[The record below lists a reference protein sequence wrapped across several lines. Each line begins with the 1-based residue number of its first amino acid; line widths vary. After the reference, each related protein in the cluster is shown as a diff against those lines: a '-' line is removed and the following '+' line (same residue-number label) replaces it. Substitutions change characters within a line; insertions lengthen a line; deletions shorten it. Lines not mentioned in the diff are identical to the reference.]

1 VNELSEITLD
11 LSHVE
16 GGLSLIIN
24 ERTSNTLFELADAQE
39 NGEARYQLK
48 EGNFYDYELSNT
60 EYHLEDP
67 FDNII
72 QPHRRISHIGRIS
85 PNIYVGTLE
94 IPLLKKGSSEAITK
108 IRLEIQSVKSGYR
121 DDYRDMLELITEK
134 CTDLLLQANSPVSQ
148 HFEIDYTINSQ
159 SLYQKFAFIKS
170 VIGTDEFAEAIHRI
184 VTAPVTKWTETTEEK
199 DIRNT
204 RRFSN
209 SNRKEILKGGKRT
222 KLPESHHLRSYGIDT
237 LPERI
242 TSIRK
247 TDSVD
252 TPENRFIKHAL
263 ENFLKLCTDIN
274 NKAKE
279 FGHKK
284 MENESELLIR
294 ELEGQLHHTVFKDI
308 SRPTTLKLNSPVL
321 QRKEGY
327 REVLRVWLM
336 FDLAAKLIWKG
347 GDDIY
352 SGGKKDIAT
361 LYEYWLF
368 FKLLDLFQSIF
379 EIEPKDISDLIKET
393 PDGLNLQI
401 KQGKFTALR
410 GVYDSG
416 NRKLNIRFNYN
427 RSFNGK
433 KTYPESGSWTT
444 TLRPDYTLSFWPFGI
459 SELEAEKQELI
470 VHVHFDAKYKIAN
483 LSDFLSQNGNS
494 NSQDF
499 GEIKPFDLEEV
510 KWGLISE
517 TLVKNNLAV
526 WNSKKQLKLKSLFWE
541 EMQEFGIFRNELFDD
556 LVTNIQQSVFNEEK
570 VENRK
575 GVYKNADLLK
585 MHAYKD
591 AIRRTGGAYVL
602 YPGDKSIN
610 QKGFH
615 EIIPGLGAFPVK
627 PSKTD
632 SGIGELKAFILEII
646 EHFINRAS
654 QREKIAFRTFEIY
667 ENPPKS
673 DNAINEPLPEPYNT
687 NRALIPD
694 DTFVLVGY
702 YNSREQYD
710 WIQATGLYNFRM
722 GSGAG
727 SLILDKETVSSKYLL
742 LHTSGDT
749 DSGNLWRIVSRG
761 PKVFSK
767 DDLIRKDYP
776 SPSQENYL
784 VIEIKPVTDTEFENV
799 SWDFKKLSNYSSGRA
814 SAFPFTTSLTEL
826 MKNKIRKTATTNI
839 QLPINTK

>member
-1 VNELSEITLD
+1 MKSLSNIETNLD
-11 LSHVE
+11 SVKE
-16 GGLSLIIN
+16 GLRLWIDVRRPDSL
-24 ERTSNTLFELADAQE
+24 FDAEE
-39 NGEARYQLK
+39 NAAENNEARYQLV
-48 EGNFYDYELSNT
+48 EGCYYDYQISDSGFVLGDIGE
-60 EYHLEDP
+60 
-67 FDNII
+67 NII
-72 QPHRRISHIGRIS
+72 QQHKRTANLGTIA
-85 PNIYVGTLE
+85 PNIFVGTLS
-94 IPLLKKGSSEAITK
+94 IPLLDKHTSEELCK
-108 IRLEIQSVKSGYR
+108 IELEVQSVKSGYR
-121 DDYRDMLELITEK
+121 NDYRDMLELITEK

-148 HFEIDYTINSQ
+148 HFEIDYTKDSQ
-159 SLYQKFAFIKS
+159 TLYQKFAFIKS
-170 VIGTDEFAEAIHRI
+170 VIGTDEFAEAVHRI

-199 DIRNT
+199 DIRNA

-209 SNRKEILKGGKRT
+209 TNIKEILKGGRRT
-222 KLPESHHLRSYGIDT
+222 KLPETHYLRSYGIDT

-242 TSIRK
+242 TTIRK

-252 TPENRFIKHAL
+252 TPENRFIKHSL
-263 ENFLKLCTDIN
+263 ENFLKFCTDIN
-274 NKAKE
+274 NKSKE

-284 MENESELLIR
+284 METESSLMIR
-294 ELEGQLHHTVFKDI
+294 ELESQLHHTVFKDI

-379 EIEPKDISDLIKET
+379 DMEPKDISDLIKET

-410 GVYDSG
+410 GVYNSG
-416 NRKLNIRFNYN
+416 SRKLNIRFNYN
-427 RSFNGK
+427 RSFSGK
-433 KTYPESGSWTT
+433 KTYPDSGSWTT
-444 TLRPDYTLSFWPFGI
+444 TLRPDYTLSFWPYGI
-459 SELEAEKQELI
+459 SEAEAEKQELI

-483 LSDFLSQNGNS
+483 LTDFLEQNTEN
-494 NSQDF
+494 
-499 GEIKPFDLEEV
+499 DL
-510 KWGLISE
+510 
-517 TLVKNNLAV
+517 
-526 WNSKKQLKLKSLFWE
+526 
-541 EMQEFGIFRNELFDD
+541 D
-556 LVTNIQQSVFNEEK
+556 EEK
-570 VENRK
+570 AENRK
-575 GVYKNADLLK
+575 GIYKNADLLK

-654 QREKIAFRTFEIY
+654 QREKIAYRTFDIY
-667 ENPPKS
+667 KNPPESENVVK
-673 DNAINEPLPEPYNT
+673 EPLPEPFNS
-687 NRALIPD
+687 NRDLIPD
-694 DTFVLVGY
+694 DTYVLVGY
-702 YNSREQYD
+702 YNSQEQYE
-710 WIQATGLYNFRM
+710 WIQRTGLYNFRM

-727 SLILDKETVSSKYLL
+727 SLVLDKETVSSKYLL

-749 DSGNLWRIVSRG
+749 DSGDLWKIVSRG
-761 PKVFSK
+761 PKVYSK
-767 DDLIRKDYP
+767 VDLIRKDYP
-776 SPSQENYL
+776 SPSQDNYL
-784 VIEIKPVTDTEFENV
+784 VIQIEPVNDNEFENV
-799 SWDFKKLSNYSSGRA
+799 SWNFRNLENYSTGRA

-826 MKNKIRKTATTNI
+826 MKNKVR
-839 QLPINTK
+839 

>member
-1 VNELSEITLD
+1 MKSVSNIEINLDSIQEGLRLWIEARRPDSLFDAEENASEHNEARFQL
-11 LSHVE
+11 VE
-16 GGLSLIIN
+16 GCLYDFQISDPDFVLG
-24 ERTSNTLFELADAQE
+24 DV
-39 NGEARYQLK
+39 GE
-48 EGNFYDYELSNT
+48 
-60 EYHLEDP
+60 
-67 FDNII
+67 NII
-72 QPHRRISHIGRIS
+72 QQHKRTKNLGTIA
-85 PNIYVGTLE
+85 PNIFVGTLS
-94 IPLLKKGSSEAITK
+94 IPLLEKESNQECCKVE
-108 IRLEIQSVKSGYR
+108 LEVQSIKSGYR

-148 HFEIDYTINSQ
+148 HFEIDYTKDSQ

-199 DIRNT
+199 DIRNA

-209 SNRKEILKGGKRT
+209 ANIKEILKGSQRN
-222 KLPESHHLRSYGIDT
+222 KLPETHYLRTYGIDT

-242 TSIRK
+242 TTIRK

-263 ENFLKLCTDIN
+263 ENFLKFCTDIN

-279 FGHKK
+279 FRHKK

-294 ELEGQLHHTVFKDI
+294 ELEGQLHHTLFKDI

-379 EIEPKDISDLIKET
+379 DIEPKDISDLIKET

-416 NRKLNIRFNYN
+416 SRKLNIRFNYN
-427 RSFNGK
+427 RSFSGK
-433 KTYPESGSWTT
+433 KTYPDSGSWTT

-459 SELEAEKQELI
+459 SETEAEKQELI

-483 LSDFLSQNGNS
+483 LTDFLERNTDN
-494 NSQDF
+494 
-499 GEIKPFDLEEV
+499 DL
-510 KWGLISE
+510 
-517 TLVKNNLAV
+517 
-526 WNSKKQLKLKSLFWE
+526 
-541 EMQEFGIFRNELFDD
+541 D
-556 LVTNIQQSVFNEEK
+556 EEK
-570 VENRK
+570 AENRK
-575 GVYKNADLLK
+575 GIYKNADLLK

-654 QREKIAFRTFEIY
+654 QREKIAYRTFDIY
-667 ENPPKS
+667 KNPPES
-673 DNAINEPLPEPYNT
+673 DNMVKEVLPEPYNA
-687 NRALIPD
+687 NRSLIPD

-702 YNSREQYD
+702 YNSQEQYN
-710 WIQATGLYNFRM
+710 WIQRTGLYNFRM
-722 GSGAG
+722 GSGTG

-749 DSGNLWRIVSRG
+749 ESGDLWKIISRG
-761 PKVFSK
+761 PKVYSK
-767 DDLIRKDYP
+767 DDLIRKGYP
-776 SPSQENYL
+776 FPSQDNYL
-784 VIEIKPVTDTEFENV
+784 VIQIEPVTDSEFENV
-799 SWDFKKLSNYSSGRA
+799 SWNFRELSNYSTGRA
-814 SAFPFTTSLTEL
+814 SAFPFTTSLSEL
-826 MKNKIRKTATTNI
+826 MKTKIR
-839 QLPINTK
+839 

>member
-1 VNELSEITLD
+1 MKSVSNIEIRLDSVKEGLRLWIDARRPDSLFDAEENAAENNEARFQL
-11 LSHVE
+11 VE
-16 GGLSLIIN
+16 GCYY
-24 ERTSNTLFELADAQE
+24 D
-39 NGEARYQLK
+39 YQLSDSGFVLGDIG
-48 EGNFYDYELSNT
+48 E
-60 EYHLEDP
+60 
-67 FDNII
+67 NII
-72 QPHRRISHIGRIS
+72 QQHKRTENLGTIA
-85 PNIYVGTLE
+85 PNIFVGTLS
-94 IPLLKKGSSEAITK
+94 IPLLDRQTSEELCK
-108 IRLEIQSVKSGYR
+108 IELEVQSAKSGYR
-121 DDYRDMLELITEK
+121 NDYRDMLELITEK
-134 CTDLLLQANSPVSQ
+134 CTDLLLQASSPVSQ
-148 HFEIDYTINSQ
+148 HFEIDYTKDSQ
-159 SLYQKFAFIKS
+159 TLYQKFAFIKS
-170 VIGTDEFAEAIHRI
+170 VIGADEFAEAIHRI
-184 VTAPVTKWTETTEEK
+184 VTAPVTKWMETTEEK

-209 SNRKEILKGGKRT
+209 TNIKEILKSSKRT
-222 KLPESHHLRSYGIDT
+222 SLPETHYMKNYGIDT

-242 TSIRK
+242 TTIRK

-263 ENFLKLCTDIN
+263 ENFLKFCTDIN
-274 NKAKE
+274 NKSKE

-284 MENESELLIR
+284 METESGLMIR
-294 ELEGQLHHTVFKDI
+294 ELESQLHHTVFKDI

-379 EIEPKDISDLIKET
+379 EIDPVDISDLIKET

-416 NRKLNIRFNYN
+416 SRKLNIRFNYN
-427 RSFNGK
+427 RSFSGK
-433 KTYPESGSWTT
+433 KTYPDSGSWTT
-444 TLRPDYTLSFWPFGI
+444 TLRPDYTLSFWPYDI
-459 SELEAEKQELI
+459 SDTEAEEQELI

-483 LSDFLSQNGNS
+483 LADFLEQNTDN
-494 NSQDF
+494 
-499 GEIKPFDLEEV
+499 DLD
-510 KWGLISE
+510 K
-517 TLVKNNLAV
+517 
-526 WNSKKQLKLKSLFWE
+526 
-541 EMQEFGIFRNELFDD
+541 
-556 LVTNIQQSVFNEEK
+556 EK
-570 VENRK
+570 EENRK
-575 GVYKNADLLK
+575 GIYKNADLLK

-654 QREKIAFRTFEIY
+654 QREKIAFRVFDVFK
-667 ENPPKS
+667 NPPES
-673 DNAINEPLPEPYNT
+673 DNVIKEALPETYNA
-687 NRALIPD
+687 NRDLIPD
-694 DTFVLVGY
+694 DTFILVGY
-702 YNSREQYD
+702 YNSQEQYN
-710 WIQATGLYNFRM
+710 WIKQTGLYNFRM
-722 GSGAG
+722 GSGTG

-749 DSGNLWRIVSRG
+749 DSGDLWKIVSRG
-761 PKVFSK
+761 PKVYSK
-767 DDLIRKDYP
+767 DDLIKKDYP
-776 SPSQENYL
+776 TPSQGNYL
-784 VIEIKPVTDTEFENV
+784 VIEIEPVTDSEFENIRW
-799 SWDFKKLSNYSSGRA
+799 SFKKLSNYSTGRA

-826 MKNKIRKTATTNI
+826 MKNKIR
-839 QLPINTK
+839 

>member
-1 VNELSEITLD
+1 MKSVSNIEIKLDSIQEGLRLWIDARRPDSLFDAEENASEHNEARFQL
-11 LSHVE
+11 VE
-16 GGLSLIIN
+16 GCLYDFQISEPDFVLG
-24 ERTSNTLFELADAQE
+24 DV
-39 NGEARYQLK
+39 GE
-48 EGNFYDYELSNT
+48 
-60 EYHLEDP
+60 
-67 FDNII
+67 NII
-72 QPHRRISHIGRIS
+72 QQHKRTKNLGTIA
-85 PNIYVGTLE
+85 PNIFVGTLS
-94 IPLLKKGSSEAITK
+94 IPLLEKESFQERCKVE
-108 IRLEIQSVKSGYR
+108 LEVQSIKSGYR

-148 HFEIDYTINSQ
+148 HFEIDYTKDSQ
-159 SLYQKFAFIKS
+159 TLYQKFAFIKS

-184 VTAPVTKWTETTEEK
+184 VTAPVTKWKETTEEK
-199 DIRNT
+199 DIRNA

-209 SNRKEILKGGKRT
+209 KNIKEILKGGHRT

-237 LPERI
+237 MPERI
-242 TSIRK
+242 TTSRK

-263 ENFLKLCTDIN
+263 ENFLKFCTDIN

-284 MENESELLIR
+284 MENESELMIR
-294 ELEGQLHHTVFKDI
+294 ELESQLHHTVFKDI
-308 SRPTTLKLNSPVL
+308 SRPITLKLNSPIL

-336 FDLAAKLIWKG
+336 FDLAAKLIWTG

-352 SGGKKDIAT
+352 NGGKKDVAT

-410 GVYDSG
+410 GVHDSG
-416 NRKLNIRFNYN
+416 SRKLYIRFNYN
-427 RSFNGK
+427 RSFSGK
-433 KTYPESGSWTT
+433 KTYPDSGSWTT

-459 SELEAEKQELI
+459 SENEAENQELI

-483 LSDFLSQNGNS
+483 LADFLKLNNE
-494 NSQDF
+494 N
-499 GEIKPFDLEEV
+499 DL
-510 KWGLISE
+510 
-517 TLVKNNLAV
+517 
-526 WNSKKQLKLKSLFWE
+526 
-541 EMQEFGIFRNELFDD
+541 D
-556 LVTNIQQSVFNEEK
+556 EEK
-570 VENRK
+570 SENRK
-575 GVYKNADLLK
+575 GIYKNADLLK

-610 QKGFH
+610 QIGFH
-615 EIIPGLGAFPVK
+615 EIIPGLGALPVK

-646 EHFINRAS
+646 EHFINRTS
-654 QREKIAFRTFEIY
+654 QREKIAFRTFDIY
-667 ENPPKS
+667 KNPP
-673 DNAINEPLPEPYNT
+673 DNGNVVKEPLPEPYNT
-687 NRALIPD
+687 NRDLIPD

-702 YNSREQYD
+702 YSSLEKYD
-710 WIQATGLYNFRM
+710 WIKRSGLYNFRM
-722 GSGAG
+722 GSGKG

-749 DSGNLWRIVSRG
+749 NSGDLWKIVSRG

-767 DDLIRKDYP
+767 DHLIRKGYP
-776 SPSQENYL
+776 TPSQDNYL
-784 VIEIKPVTDTEFENV
+784 VIQIEPVTDTEFENV
-799 SWDFKKLSNYSSGRA
+799 SWDFRQLSNYSSGRA
-814 SAFPFTTSLTEL
+814 SAFPFTSSLTEL
-826 MKNKIRKTATTNI
+826 MKNKII
-839 QLPINTK
+839 

>member
-1 VNELSEITLD
+1 MKSVSNIEINLDSVKEGLRLWVDARRPDSLFDAEENASE
-11 LSHVE
+11 H
-16 GGLSLIIN
+16 N
-24 ERTSNTLFELADAQE
+24 
-39 NGEARYQLK
+39 EARFQLL
-48 EGNFYDYELSNT
+48 EGCFYDFQIS
-60 EYHLEDP
+60 DP
-67 FDNII
+67 DFVLGDVGENII
-72 QPHRRISHIGRIS
+72 QQHKRTKNLGTIAT
-85 PNIYVGTLE
+85 NIFVGTLS
-94 IPLLKKGSSEAITK
+94 IPLLEKESSQERCK
-108 IRLEIQSVKSGYR
+108 VELEVQSIKSGYR

-148 HFEIDYTINSQ
+148 HFEIDYTKDSQ
-159 SLYQKFAFIKS
+159 TLYQKFAFIKS

-184 VTAPVTKWTETTEEK
+184 VTTPVTKWTETTEEK
-199 DIRNT
+199 DIRNA

-209 SNRKEILKGGKRT
+209 ANIKEILKGGRRT
-222 KLPESHHLRSYGIDT
+222 KLPETHYLRSYGIGT

-242 TSIRK
+242 TTIRK

-252 TPENRFIKHAL
+252 TPENRFIRHAL
-263 ENFLKLCTDIN
+263 ENFLKFCTDIN

-279 FGHKK
+279 FRHKK

-294 ELEGQLHHTVFKDI
+294 ELEGQLHHTLFKDI

-379 EIEPKDISDLIKET
+379 DIEPKDISDLIKET

-416 NRKLNIRFNYN
+416 SRKLNIRFNYN
-427 RSFNGK
+427 RSFSGK
-433 KTYPESGSWTT
+433 KTYPDSGSWTT

-459 SELEAEKQELI
+459 SETEAEKQELI

-483 LSDFLSQNGNS
+483 LTDFLERNTDN
-494 NSQDF
+494 
-499 GEIKPFDLEEV
+499 DL
-510 KWGLISE
+510 
-517 TLVKNNLAV
+517 
-526 WNSKKQLKLKSLFWE
+526 
-541 EMQEFGIFRNELFDD
+541 D
-556 LVTNIQQSVFNEEK
+556 EEK
-570 VENRK
+570 AENRK
-575 GVYKNADLLK
+575 GIYKNADLLK

-632 SGIGELKAFILEII
+632 SGIGELKTFILEII

-654 QREKIAFRTFEIY
+654 QREKIAYRTFDIY
-667 ENPPKS
+667 KNPPESENVVK
-673 DNAINEPLPEPYNT
+673 EPLPEPYNT
-687 NRALIPD
+687 NRDLIPD
-694 DTFVLVGY
+694 DTFILVGY
-702 YNSREQYD
+702 YNSPEQYN
-710 WIQATGLYNFRM
+710 WIQQKGLYNFRM
-722 GSGAG
+722 GSGTG

-742 LHTSGDT
+742 LHTIGDT
-749 DSGNLWRIVSRG
+749 DSGDLWRIVSKG
-761 PKVFSK
+761 PKVYSK
-767 DDLIRKDYP
+767 ADLIRKGYP
-776 SPSQENYL
+776 SPSQDNYL
-784 VIEIKPVTDTEFENV
+784 VIQIEPVTDSEFENV
-799 SWDFKKLSNYSSGRA
+799 SWNFRNLENYSTGRA

-826 MKNKIRKTATTNI
+826 MKNKIR
-839 QLPINTK
+839 

>member
-1 VNELSEITLD
+1 MKSVSNIEINLDYVQEGLRLWIDARRVDSLFDAEENSSEHNEARFQL
-11 LSHVE
+11 VE
-16 GGLSLIIN
+16 GCSYDFLINDPEFI
-24 ERTSNTLFELADAQE
+24 LADV
-39 NGEARYQLK
+39 GE
-48 EGNFYDYELSNT
+48 
-60 EYHLEDP
+60 
-67 FDNII
+67 NII
-72 QPHRRISHIGRIS
+72 QKHKRNKNLGTIA
-85 PNIYVGTLE
+85 PNIFVGTLS
-94 IPLLKKGSSEAITK
+94 IPLLDKESCQERCKVE
-108 IRLEIQSVKSGYR
+108 LEVQSIKSGYR
-121 DDYRDMLELITEK
+121 DDYRDMLEFITEK

-148 HFEIDYTINSQ
+148 HFEIDYTKDGQ

-170 VIGTDEFAEAIHRI
+170 VIGTDEFVEAIHRI
-184 VTAPVTKWTETTEEK
+184 VTSPVTKWTEALEEK
-199 DIRNT
+199 DIRNA

-209 SNRKEILKGGKRT
+209 TNFKEILKGGKRT
-222 KLPESHHLRSYGIDT
+222 KLPESHYMRSYGIDT

-242 TSIRK
+242 TTIKK
-247 TDSVD
+247 TDSAD

-263 ENFLKLCTDIN
+263 DNFLKFCTNIN
-274 NKAKE
+274 IKAKE

-294 ELEGQLHHTVFKDI
+294 ELESHLHHSVFKNI

-379 EIEPKDISDLIKET
+379 DIESKDISDLIKET

-401 KQGKFTALR
+401 KQGRFTALG

-416 NRKLNIRFNYN
+416 NRKLNVRFNYN
-427 RSFNGK
+427 RSFSGK
-433 KTYPESGSWTT
+433 KNYPDSGSWTT

-459 SELEAEKQELI
+459 SETEAEKQELI

-483 LSDFLSQNGNS
+483 LTDFLEQNTEN
-494 NSQDF
+494 
-499 GEIKPFDLEEV
+499 DL
-510 KWGLISE
+510 
-517 TLVKNNLAV
+517 
-526 WNSKKQLKLKSLFWE
+526 
-541 EMQEFGIFRNELFDD
+541 D
-556 LVTNIQQSVFNEEK
+556 EEK
-570 VENRK
+570 AENRK
-575 GVYKNADLLK
+575 GIYKNADLLK

-654 QREKIAFRTFEIY
+654 QREKIAYRIFDIY
-667 ENPPKS
+667 KNPPES
-673 DNAINEPLPEPYNT
+673 DNMVKEALPEPYNA
-687 NRALIPD
+687 NRSLIPD

-702 YNSREQYD
+702 FNSQEHYN
-710 WIQATGLYNFRM
+710 WIQRTGLYNFRM
-722 GSGAG
+722 GSGTG
-727 SLILDKETVSSKYLL
+727 SLILDKETVSSKYLM

-749 DSGNLWRIVSRG
+749 ESGDLWKIVSRG
-761 PKVFSK
+761 PKVYSK
-767 DDLIRKDYP
+767 DDLIKKGYP
-776 SPSQENYL
+776 SPSQDNYL
-784 VIEIKPVTDTEFENV
+784 VIQIEPVTDSEFENV
-799 SWDFKKLSNYSSGRA
+799 SWDFRELSNYSAGRA

-826 MKNKIRKTATTNI
+826 MKNKIR
-839 QLPINTK
+839 

>member
-1 VNELSEITLD
+1 MKSVSNIEINLDSVKDGLRLWVDARRPDSLFDAEENASEHNEARFQL
-11 LSHVE
+11 VE
-16 GGLSLIIN
+16 GCLYDFQISDPDFVLG
-24 ERTSNTLFELADAQE
+24 DV
-39 NGEARYQLK
+39 GE
-48 EGNFYDYELSNT
+48 
-60 EYHLEDP
+60 
-67 FDNII
+67 NII
-72 QPHRRISHIGRIS
+72 QQHKRTKNLGTIA
-85 PNIYVGTLE
+85 PNIFVGTLS
-94 IPLLKKGSSEAITK
+94 IPLLEKESNQERCKVE
-108 IRLEIQSVKSGYR
+108 LEVQSIKSGYR

-148 HFEIDYTINSQ
+148 HFEIDYTKDSQ
-159 SLYQKFAFIKS
+159 TLYQKFAFIKS

-199 DIRNT
+199 DIRNA

-209 SNRKEILKGGKRT
+209 TNIKEILKGSKRT
-222 KLPESHHLRSYGIDT
+222 KLPESHYLRSYGIGT

-242 TSIRK
+242 TTIRK

-263 ENFLKLCTDIN
+263 ENFLKFCTDIN

-279 FGHKK
+279 FRHKK

-294 ELEGQLHHTVFKDI
+294 ELEGQLHHTLFKDI

-379 EIEPKDISDLIKET
+379 DIEPKDISDLIKET

-416 NRKLNIRFNYN
+416 SRKLNIRFNYN
-427 RSFNGK
+427 RSFSGK
-433 KTYPESGSWTT
+433 NTYPDSGSWTT

-459 SELEAEKQELI
+459 SETEAEKQELI

-483 LSDFLSQNGNS
+483 LTDFLERNTDN
-494 NSQDF
+494 
-499 GEIKPFDLEEV
+499 DL
-510 KWGLISE
+510 
-517 TLVKNNLAV
+517 
-526 WNSKKQLKLKSLFWE
+526 
-541 EMQEFGIFRNELFDD
+541 D
-556 LVTNIQQSVFNEEK
+556 EEK
-570 VENRK
+570 AENRK
-575 GVYKNADLLK
+575 GIYKNADLLK

-654 QREKIAFRTFEIY
+654 QREKIAYRTFDIY
-667 ENPPKS
+667 KNPPESENVVK
-673 DNAINEPLPEPYNT
+673 EPLPEPYNT
-687 NRALIPD
+687 NRDLIPD
-694 DTFVLVGY
+694 DTFILVGY
-702 YNSREQYD
+702 YNSPEQYN
-710 WIQATGLYNFRM
+710 WIQQKGLYNFRM
-722 GSGAG
+722 GSGTG

-742 LHTSGDT
+742 LHTIGDT
-749 DSGNLWRIVSRG
+749 DSGDLWRIVSKG
-761 PKVFSK
+761 PKVYSK
-767 DDLIRKDYP
+767 ADLIRKGYP
-776 SPSQENYL
+776 SPSQDNYL
-784 VIEIKPVTDTEFENV
+784 VIQIEPVTDSEFENV
-799 SWDFKKLSNYSSGRA
+799 SWNFRNLENYSTGRA

-826 MKNKIRKTATTNI
+826 MKNKIR
-839 QLPINTK
+839 

>member
-1 VNELSEITLD
+1 MKSVSNIEINLD
-11 LSHVE
+11 SIQE
-16 GGLSLIIN
+16 GLRLWIDARRPDSL
-24 ERTSNTLFELADAQE
+24 FDAE
-39 NGEARYQLK
+39 EDASDHNEARYQLV
-48 EGNFYDYELSNT
+48 EGCYYDYQIS
-60 EYHLEDP
+60 DP
-67 FDNII
+67 QLVLGDVGENIV
-72 QPHRRISHIGRIS
+72 QQHKRTTNLGTIS
-85 PNIYVGTLE
+85 PNIFVGTLS
-94 IPLLKKGSSEAITK
+94 IPV
-108 IRLEIQSVKSGYR
+108 LEKDSFQERCKVELEVRSVKSGYR

-134 CTDLLLQANSPVSQ
+134 CTDLLLQTNSPVSQ
-148 HFEIDYTINSQ
+148 HFEIDYTKDNQ
-159 SLYQKFAFIKS
+159 TLYQKFAFIKS
-170 VIGTDEFAEAIHRI
+170 IIVTDEFAEAIHRI

-199 DIRNT
+199 DIRNA

-209 SNRKEILKGGKRT
+209 SNIKEILKGGKRT
-222 KLPESHHLRSYGIDT
+222 KVPESHHLRSYGIDT

-242 TSIRK
+242 TTIRK

-252 TPENRFIKHAL
+252 TPENRFIKHTL
-263 ENFLKLCTDIN
+263 ENFLKFCTDIN

-279 FGHKK
+279 FGQTKL
-284 MENESELLIR
+284 ENESELLIR
-294 ELEGQLHHTVFKDI
+294 ELEGQLHHTVFKHI

-368 FKLLDLFQSIF
+368 FKLLELFQSIF
-379 EIEPKDISDLIKET
+379 NIEPKDISDLIKET

-401 KQGKFTALR
+401 KQGKSTPLR
-410 GVYDSG
+410 GVYDTG

-427 RSFNGK
+427 RSFSGRKN
-433 KTYPESGSWTT
+433 YPDSGSWTT

-483 LSDFLSQNGNS
+483 LTDFLEQNAEN
-494 NSQDF
+494 
-499 GEIKPFDLEEV
+499 DL
-510 KWGLISE
+510 
-517 TLVKNNLAV
+517 
-526 WNSKKQLKLKSLFWE
+526 
-541 EMQEFGIFRNELFDD
+541 D
-556 LVTNIQQSVFNEEK
+556 EEK
-570 VENRK
+570 AENRK
-575 GVYKNADLLK
+575 GIYKNADLLK

-615 EIIPGLGAFPVK
+615 EIIPGLGAFSVK

-654 QREKIAFRTFEIY
+654 QREKIAFRTFDIY
-667 ENPPKS
+667 KNPPES
-673 DNAINEPLPEPYNT
+673 DHAVKEPLPEPYNA
-687 NRALIPD
+687 NRDLIPD

-702 YNSREQYD
+702 YNSQEQYD
-710 WIQATGLYNFRM
+710 WIQKTGLYNFRM

-727 SLILDKETVSSKYLL
+727 SLVLDKETVSSKYLL

-749 DSGNLWRIVSRG
+749 DSGDLWKIVSRG

-767 DDLIRKDYP
+767 EDLIRKGYP
-776 SPSQENYL
+776 TPSQDNYL
-784 VIEIKPVTDTEFENV
+784 VIQIELVTDTEFENV

-826 MKNKIRKTATTNI
+826 VKNKVR
-839 QLPINTK
+839 

>member
-1 VNELSEITLD
+1 MKSLSNIEINLD
-11 LSHVE
+11 SVKE
-16 GGLSLIIN
+16 GLRLWIDVRSPDSL
-24 ERTSNTLFELADAQE
+24 FDAEE
-39 NGEARYQLK
+39 NAAENNEARYQLV
-48 EGNFYDYELSNT
+48 EGCYYDYQISDSGFVLGDIGE
-60 EYHLEDP
+60 
-67 FDNII
+67 NII
-72 QPHRRISHIGRIS
+72 QQHKRTANLGTIA
-85 PNIYVGTLE
+85 PNIFVGTLS
-94 IPLLKKGSSEAITK
+94 IPLLDKHTSEELCK
-108 IRLEIQSVKSGYR
+108 IELEVQSVKSGYR
-121 DDYRDMLELITEK
+121 NDYRDMLELITEK

-148 HFEIDYTINSQ
+148 HFEIDYTKDSQ
-159 SLYQKFAFIKS
+159 TLYQKFAFIKS
-170 VIGTDEFAEAIHRI
+170 VIGTDEFAETVHRI

-199 DIRNT
+199 DIRNA

-209 SNRKEILKGGKRT
+209 TNIKEILKGGRRT
-222 KLPESHHLRSYGIDT
+222 KLPETHYLRSYGIDT

-242 TSIRK
+242 TTIRK

-252 TPENRFIKHAL
+252 TPENRFIKHSL
-263 ENFLKLCTDIN
+263 ENFLKFCTDIN
-274 NKAKE
+274 NKSKE

-284 MENESELLIR
+284 METESSLMIR
-294 ELEGQLHHTVFKDI
+294 ELESQLHHTVFKDI

-352 SGGKKDIAT
+352 SVGKKDIAT

-379 EIEPKDISDLIKET
+379 DMEPKDISDLIKET

-410 GVYDSG
+410 GVYNSG
-416 NRKLNIRFNYN
+416 SRKLNIRFNYN
-427 RSFNGK
+427 RSFSGK
-433 KTYPESGSWTT
+433 KTYPDSGSWTT
-444 TLRPDYTLSFWPFGI
+444 TLRPDYTLSFWPYGI
-459 SELEAEKQELI
+459 SEAEAEKQELI

-483 LSDFLSQNGNS
+483 LTDFLEQNTEN
-494 NSQDF
+494 
-499 GEIKPFDLEEV
+499 DL
-510 KWGLISE
+510 
-517 TLVKNNLAV
+517 
-526 WNSKKQLKLKSLFWE
+526 
-541 EMQEFGIFRNELFDD
+541 D
-556 LVTNIQQSVFNEEK
+556 EEK
-570 VENRK
+570 AENRK
-575 GVYKNADLLK
+575 GIYKNADLLK

-654 QREKIAFRTFEIY
+654 QREKIAYRTFDIY
-667 ENPPKS
+667 KNPPESENVVK
-673 DNAINEPLPEPYNT
+673 EPLPEPFNT
-687 NRALIPD
+687 NRDLIPD
-694 DTFVLVGY
+694 DTYVLVGY
-702 YNSREQYD
+702 YNSQEQYE
-710 WIQATGLYNFRM
+710 WIQRTGLYNFRM

-727 SLILDKETVSSKYLL
+727 SLVLDKETVSSKYLL

-749 DSGNLWRIVSRG
+749 DSGDLWKIVSRG

-767 DDLIRKDYP
+767 DDLIRKGYLA
-776 SPSQENYL
+776 PSQDNYL
-784 VIEIKPVTDTEFENV
+784 VIQIEPVTDTEFENV
-799 SWDFKKLSNYSSGRA
+799 SWDFRNLSNYSTGRA
-814 SAFPFTTSLTEL
+814 SAIPFTTSLTEL
-826 MKNKIRKTATTNI
+826 MKNKIR
-839 QLPINTK
+839 